1 MNRKWLVIV
10 EGPTAVGKSDVA
22 VSLATYFNTV
32 VINADSRQIYREMK
46 IGTATPAGHQLS
58 AVKHYFVGHC
68 SVHDYYNASMFET
81 DVIRLLTNLFREK
94 NIVIM
99 AGGSG
104 MYIDAVC
111 RGIDDIPTVSPE
123 IRTRVRHEFR
133 DIGLEGI
140 RERLRETDP
149 EYYAHVDLNN
159 PQRILKA
166 LEIKEMT
173 GRSYSSFLTGK
184 AKERPFSTMKIGLDL
199 SRHELHGRINT
210 RVDKMVEEGLVEEA
224 RALFAIRHL
233 NALNTVGY
241 KELFDHFEGKCTL
254 GEAVENI
261 KAHSRQYARRQ
272 LTWFRKDRSVHWFHP
287 SACEAIISFITNSTG
302 GAGQNILRV

>member
-1 MNRKWLVIV
+1 MDKKWLVV
-10 EGPTAVGKSDVA
+10 LEGPTAVGKSDMA
-22 VSLATYFNTV
+22 VTLANYFRTSI
-32 VINADSRQIYREMK
+32 INADSRQIYREMK
-46 IGTATPAGHQLS
+46 IGTATPSVSQLS
-58 AVKHYFVGHC
+58 AVKHHFVGHC

-81 DVIRLLTNLFREK
+81 DAIQLLADLFHRK
-94 NIVIM
+94 NTVIM

-123 IRTRVRHEFR
+123 IRTRIRHDYQET
-133 DIGLEGI
+133 GLEGI
-140 RERLRETDP
+140 REKLKQADP
-149 EYYAHVDLNN
+149 EYYASVDLNN

-184 AKERPFSTMKIGLDL
+184 AKERPFNILKIGLDL
-199 SRHELHGRINT
+199 PRDELHQRINT
-210 RVDKMVEEGLVEEA
+210 RVDKMVEDGLVEEA
-224 RALFAIRHL
+224 RTLFACRSL

-241 KELFDHFEGKCTL
+241 KEIFDYFEGKCTL

-272 LTWFRKDRSVHWFHP
+272 LTWFRKDPMVKWFHP
-287 SACEAIISFITNSTG
+287 TACEEIISFITNSTG
-302 GAGQNILRV
+302 GARDNIF